1 MLDRNNMLAEHP
13 ELLLIEDSAY
23 DAELTFKALKAK
35 MPTLQYHHI
44 RDGEEALDYLF
55 HRGTYQGQVY
65 SLPLLILL
73 DLDLPKLRGEKVLE
87 ILKKDPATSS
97 IPVVAVTVSASEEQ
111 MREVYGLGVNS
122 FIIKAMNFV
131 KYSLTI
137 AEVVHYWLLVNDLPN
152 YRKPKTF

>member
-1 MLDRNNMLAEHP
+1 MLAAHP

-55 HRGTYQGQVY
+55 RRGAYQDLEY
-65 SLPLLILL
+65 SQPLLVLL
-73 DLDLPKLRGEKVLE
+73 DLDIPKVKGEKVLE
-87 ILKKDPATSS
+87 AIKRNLVTSS
-97 IPVVAVTVSASEEQ
+97 IPVVVITVSASEEQ
-111 MREVYGLGVNS
+111 MREAYQLGANS

-152 YRKPKTF
+152 YRKPKML

>member
-1 MLDRNNMLAEHP
+1 MLATHP
-13 ELLLIEDSAY
+13 ELLLIEDSPY

-35 MPTLQYHHI
+35 MPTLQHHHI

-55 HRGTYQGQVY
+55 RRGAYADREYT
-65 SLPLLILL
+65 LPLLILL
-73 DLDLPKLRGEKVLE
+73 DLDVPKVNGEEVLRQ
-87 ILKKDPATSS
+87 LKSNPATSI
-97 IPVVAVTVSASEEQ
+97 IPVVVITVSTSEEQ
-111 MREVYGLGVNS
+111 MRQVYQLGANS

-152 YRKPKTF
+152 YRKPR

>member
-1 MLDRNNMLAEHP
+1 MLADHP
-13 ELLLIEDSAY
+13 ELLLVEDSAY

-55 HRGTYQGQVY
+55 RRGAYQGQGY
-65 SLPLLILL
+65 TLPLLILL
-73 DLDLPKLRGEKVLE
+73 DLDLPKVKGEKVLQA
-87 ILKKDPATSS
+87 LKSDPATSS
-97 IPVVAVTVSASEEQ
+97 IPVVVITVSASEDQ
-111 MREVYGLGVNS
+111 MREAYRLGANS

-152 YRKPKTF
+152 YRKPKTL

>member
-1 MLDRNNMLAEHP
+1 MLAAHP
-13 ELLLIEDSAY
+13 ELLLIEDSDY

-44 RDGEEALDYLF
+44 RDGQEALDYLF
-55 HRGTYQGQVY
+55 RRGAYQGREY
-65 SLPLLILL
+65 SLPLLVLL
-73 DLDLPKLRGEKVLE
+73 DLDLPKVRGNEVLE
-87 ILKKDPATSS
+87 ALKTDPATSS
-97 IPVVAVTVSASEEQ
+97 IPVVVITVSASEEQ
-111 MREVYGLGVNS
+111 MREAYRLGANS

-152 YRKPKTF
+152 YRKPKTL

>member
-1 MLDRNNMLAEHP
+1 MLAAHP
-13 ELLLIEDSAY
+13 ELLLIEDSDY

-44 RDGEEALDYLF
+44 RDGAEALDYLF
-55 HRGTYQGQVY
+55 RRGTYQGQEY

-73 DLDLPKLRGEKVLE
+73 DLDLPKVRGTEVLQA
-87 ILKKDPATSS
+87 LKTDPATSS
-97 IPVVAVTVSASEEQ
+97 IPVVVITVSASEEQ
-111 MREVYGLGVNS
+111 MREAYQLGANS

-152 YRKPKTF
+152 YRKPKSL

>member
-1 MLDRNNMLAEHP
+1 MLAAHP

-55 HRGTYQGQVY
+55 HRGAYQDQEY
-65 SLPLLILL
+65 SLPLLVLL
-73 DLDLPKLRGEKVLE
+73 DLDIPKVKGEKVLE
-87 ILKKDPATSS
+87 AIKRNLVTSS
-97 IPVVAVTVSASEEQ
+97 IPVVVITVSASEEQ
-111 MREVYGLGVNS
+111 MREAYQLGANS

-152 YRKPKTF
+152 YRKPKML

>member
-1 MLDRNNMLAEHP
+1 MLAAHP
-13 ELLLIEDSAY
+13 EVLLVEDSAY

-35 MPTLQYHHI
+35 MPTLQHHHI

-55 HRGTYQGQVY
+55 RRGAYQGLDY
-65 SLPLLILL
+65 SLPLLVLL
-73 DLDLPKLRGEKVLE
+73 DLDIPKVKGEEVLRQVKS
-87 ILKKDPATSS
+87 DPATSS
-97 IPVVAVTVSASEEQ
+97 IPVVVITVSTSEEQ
-111 MREVYGLGVNS
+111 MRQVYRLGANS

-152 YRKPKTF
+152 YRKPR

>member
-1 MLDRNNMLAEHP
+1 MLAAHP
-13 ELLLIEDSAY
+13 ELLLIEDSEY

-55 HRGTYQGQVY
+55 RRGAYQGQDY

-73 DLDLPKLRGEKVLE
+73 DLDIPKVHGEKVLE
-87 ILKKDPATSS
+87 ALKTDPATSS
-97 IPVVAVTVSASEEQ
+97 IPVVVITVSASEEQ
-111 MREVYGLGVNS
+111 MREAYRLGANS

-152 YRKPKTF
+152 YRKPKNL

>member
-1 MLDRNNMLAEHP
+1 MLAAHP
-13 ELLLIEDSAY
+13 ELLLIEDSDY

-55 HRGTYQGQVY
+55 RRGAYQRREY
-65 SLPLLILL
+65 SLPLLVLL
-73 DLDLPKLRGEKVLE
+73 DLDLPKVRGKEVLE
-87 ILKKDPATSS
+87 ALKTDPATSS
-97 IPVVAVTVSASEEQ
+97 IPVVVITVSASEEQ
-111 MREVYGLGVNS
+111 MREVYRLGANS

-152 YRKPKTF
+152 YRKPKNL

>member
-1 MLDRNNMLAEHP
+1 MLPAHP

-23 DAELTFKALKAK
+23 EAELTFKALKAK

-55 HRGTYQGQVY
+55 RRGAYAGQSY
-65 SLPLLILL
+65 TLPLLVLL
-73 DLDLPKLRGEKVLE
+73 DLDIPKVKGNKVLAA
-87 ILKKDPATSS
+87 IKSDPATSS
-97 IPVVAVTVSASEEQ
+97 IPVVVITVTASEEE
-111 MREVYGLGVNS
+111 MRRVYQLGANS

-152 YRKPKTF
+152 YRKPKGM

>member
-1 MLDRNNMLAEHP
+1 MLAAHP
-13 ELLLIEDSAY
+13 ELLLIEDSDY

-55 HRGTYQGQVY
+55 RRGTYQGQEY

-73 DLDLPKLRGEKVLE
+73 DLDIPKVRGEKVLE
-87 ILKKDPATSS
+87 ALKTDPATSI
-97 IPVVAVTVSASEEQ
+97 IPVVVITVSASEEQ
-111 MREVYGLGVNS
+111 MRGAYQLGANS

-152 YRKPKTF
+152 YRKPKNL